1 MICSIAPYQHHS
13 RDSGPCRPDE
23 LASAVCPA
31 TSTMNAAFAYSAFPP
46 AGIKADKLMPQNAG
60 MEVIDM
66 SKQLLAIVHKAAAI
80 KAASPQEVLVIM
92 QRISKETKA
101 EIRRLIT
108 GHSVIIKMPV
118 KMYAVE
124 FSEKDSEDINAMPFV
139 LRVNAESRTEAR
151 KKFMQH
157 IKQSFPH
164 SKIVIDAIY
173 VENLKIKQADIP

>member
-1 MICSIAPYQHHS
+1 MICSIASYQHHS

-23 LASAVCPA
+23 LASAVCIA

-46 AGIKADKLMPQNAG
+46 AGINADKLMPQNAG
-60 MEVIDM
+60 MEVSDM
-66 SKQLLAIVHKAAAI
+66 SKQLFALIHSGIAVKAAR
-80 KAASPQEVLVIM
+80 PQEVLEVM
-92 QRISKETKA
+92 QQIAKA
-101 EIRRLIT
+101 EMKRLIT
-108 GHSVIIKMPV
+108 SHLVIIKMPV

-139 LRVNAESRTEAR
+139 LRVNAENRSEAR

-157 IKQSFPH
+157 IKQNFPQ

-173 VENLKIKQADIP
+173 IENLKIKQADIP